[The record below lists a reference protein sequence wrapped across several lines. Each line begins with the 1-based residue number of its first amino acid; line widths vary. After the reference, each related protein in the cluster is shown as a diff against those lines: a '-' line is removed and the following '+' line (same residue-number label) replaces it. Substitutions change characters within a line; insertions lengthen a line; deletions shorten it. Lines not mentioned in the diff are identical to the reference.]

1 VEDIMMTRK
10 LVVAALTGV
19 LAAGALNAPARAQC
33 VAPVLICFSGDNYAY
48 ETPNNPT
55 YISVTGS
62 PMTVV
67 GKIVS
72 FDAASPLGFLNA
84 NMPAKEYTFVWTL
97 VTIAPGTTETILGR
111 QWVTNYASAAQ
122 LGTFNIYEDS
132 TPDAPTTPALLP
144 NPPSDGV
151 PGNFSDGTL
160 ILSASINFFRVIV
173 SKNSQGNFGGSF
185 SATANFTGGTLFP
198 LIGGNVFNFGT
209 TWITTGT
216 AVGQTTALPAGFSAL
231 VSGKTDSPTAVQ
243 GSTWGA
249 IKMLYR

>member
-1 VEDIMMTRK
+1 MEDIMTTRK
-10 LVVAALTGV
+10 LGVAALIGV
-19 LAAGALNAPARAQC
+19 LAAGAFTAPVAAQC

-97 VTIAPGTTETILGR
+97 TTIAPGTIETILGR
-111 QWVTNYASAAQ
+111 QWTTDYASSAQ
-122 LGTFNIYEDS
+122 PGTFNIYEGS
-132 TPDAPTTPALLP
+132 PPDAPTTAALLP

-151 PGNFSDGTL
+151 PGNFSNGTL

-173 SKNSQGNFGGSF
+173 TKNSQGRFGGSF
-185 SATANFTGGTLFP
+185 NATASFTGGTLYP

-209 TWITTGT
+209 TWITTGP
-216 AVGQTTALPAGFSAL
+216 ALGQTTALPAGFSAI
-231 VSGKTDSPTAVQ
+231 VSGKSDSPTTVKA
-243 GSTWGA
+243 STWGA

>member
-1 VEDIMMTRK
+1 MMTRK
-10 LVVAALTGV
+10 LGVAALIGV
-19 LAAGALNAPARAQC
+19 LAAGAFTAPVGAQC

-48 ETPNNPT
+48 ETPNNPS

-72 FDAASPLGFLNA
+72 FDAASPLGYLNA

-97 VTIAPGTTETILGR
+97 TTVAPGTVETILGR
-111 QWVTNYASAAQ
+111 QWTTNYASPSQ
-122 LGTFNIYEDS
+122 LGTLEIHEGSPPN
-132 TPDAPTTPALLP
+132 APTTAALLP
-144 NPPSDGV
+144 SPPSGGV

-160 ILSASINFFRVIV
+160 ILSGKINFFRVIV
-173 SKNSQGNFGGSF
+173 TKNSTGRFGGSF
-185 SATANFTGGTLFP
+185 SATAYFDGGTLYS
-198 LIGGNVFNFGT
+198 LIGGGIFNFGT

-216 AVGQTTALPAGFSAL
+216 APGQTTALPAGYSAI
-231 VSGKTDSPTAVQ
+231 VSGKTDSPTLIQ
-243 GSTWGA
+243 SSTWGA

>member
-1 VEDIMMTRK
+1 MTTRK
-10 LVVAALTGV
+10 IGVAAL
-19 LAAGALNAPARAQC
+19 LGALALGGITGAARAQC

-55 YISVTGS
+55 YISATGS

-72 FDAASPLGFLNA
+72 FDGASALGFLNA

-97 VTIAPGTTETILGR
+97 TTIAPGTTMTIPNR
-111 QWVTNYASAAQ
+111 QWITDYASFGQ
-122 LGTFNIYEDS
+122 NGTFKIYEDS

-160 ILSASINFFRVIV
+160 ILSGKIDFFRVIV
-173 SKNSQGNFGGSF
+173 SKNSVGTYGGSF
-185 SATANFTGGTLFP
+185 SATARWVGGTLFG
-198 LIGGNVFNFGT
+198 LVGGDGFNFGT

-216 AVGQTTALPAGFSAL
+216 APGQTTALPAGFSAI
-231 VSGKTDSPTAVQ
+231 VSGKTDAPTPTPVQ
-243 GSTWGA
+243 SSTWGA

>member
-1 VEDIMMTRK
+1 MMTRK
-10 LVVAALTGV
+10 LGVAALLGV
-19 LAAGALNAPARAQC
+19 LAAGAFSAPARAQC

-72 FDAASPLGFLNA
+72 FDATSVLGYLNA
-84 NMPAKEYTFVWTL
+84 NMPAKEYTFVWNLTTL
-97 VTIAPGTTETILGR
+97 APGTVETILGR
-111 QWVTNYASAAQ
+111 QWQTNYASVATP
-122 LGTFNIYEDS
+122 GTFSIYEDA

-144 NPPSDGV
+144 GPPSGGV

-160 ILSASINFFRVIV
+160 ILSGKITLFRVIV
-173 SKNSQGNFGGSF
+173 TKKSDGSYGGSF
-185 SATANFTGGTLFP
+185 NATAYFDGGTLYP
-198 LIGGNVFNFGT
+198 TIGGNLFNFGT
-209 TWITTGT
+209 TWITTGP
-216 AVGQTTALPAGFSAL
+216 AVGQTTALPAGYSAL
-231 VSGKTDSPTAVQ
+231 VSGKTDSPTPVQ
-243 GSTWGA
+243 ASTWGA